1 MKHAFRL
8 SRARAALVA
17 LAAAALL
24 TVAARAQT
32 LSPSPD
38 TAIFQVT
45 VTTIPG
51 TPTPTPSP
59 TPTPGAT
66 PTPTP
71 APLPRN
77 SFAGDI
83 SGNGRFVVIESSG
96 DIATN
101 RTEDIRDAS
110 GNVIVRGRNNADG
123 NQEIFL
129 FDYAQRRVYQITDTR
144 SALKDTAKSPVDPT
158 NIDVQIVNLQP
169 VISHDGRFI
178 VFISNAY
185 VEGTS
190 LSPKSFDGQ
199 ANVAALKQVTAPA
212 TTPDNSNTEIFVYAL
227 PAFPEVADL
236 SAGTEVPEVDLS
248 QGTMTRVTTTRA
260 TAAPRAGATNVA
272 AFFARDNDNPAVSDD
287 GSLIAF
293 VSKARVGNIGAG
305 NADGNKEIFTAKLD
319 ISGAPATVTVAG
331 ITQVTTTTDVIPSGS
346 IIPTRFV
353 FNEAP
358 TLSACNGVLA
368 CRVAYIS
375 NADAG
380 TTETTANQGNGEI
393 FFATLNPAS
402 GAVQGTRQVT
412 ATPPETRVGFEG
424 APVNLLSP
432 GRRITRD
439 GSRIVFETAAVINA
453 DGTING
459 ALANSFGIYI
469 ANVSGASNTFELVG
483 SRPPADQ
490 ADLPVRWP
498 TFTGDSTRV
507 VWASNLNYN
516 ADGTISTTTGA
527 GLNQNRLAQVFSAPV
542 SSLGTVSRVT
552 NLTTLNSIAA
562 HLSISALQPFPADD
576 IRRMAL
582 SLNSEQGGGNTD
594 ALSEVFYQ
602 LIPLATSETP
612 APSPTPATSPAPVS
626 FFTGASDRA
635 VVAPTPTPTPPD
647 VTGLAPGMLGIARST
662 LTLAPATV
670 EISTSAAHEFLR
682 RPPLPVQLSGVTV
695 TVSGAAAGLY
705 FVSPGR
711 INFVV
716 PRGLS
721 NSATAQPVVIFNNGA
736 LIRTS
741 VVLNIAQPDIFT
753 TANGPGGRAAA
764 LNVTNMC
771 VMGTAEPFSITSSR
785 PTGGVCSATTTE
797 TVATKLQFTVTGV
810 RAISNPANVTVRIG
824 TTDITGTADPATS
837 PITIGPSNTPG
848 FDQITVTL
856 PASLAGAGDVPV
868 IITVTTG
875 SGTFTSRPA
884 DTAPHVTIQ

>member
-1 MKHAFRL
+1 VKHAFRL
-8 SRARAALVA
+8 SRARAALFA
-17 LAAAALL
+17 LVAAAALL
-24 TVAARAQT
+24 PAAARAQT
-32 LSPSPD
+32 LTATPD

-45 VTTIPG
+45 TTSIPG

-71 APLPRN
+71 APLPRD

-83 SGNGRFVVIESSG
+83 SANGRFVVIESNG

-101 RTEDIRDAS
+101 RTNDVLDSS
-110 GNVIVRGRNNADG
+110 GNVVVKGRNNADG

-129 FDYAQRRVYQITDTR
+129 FDYAQRRVYQITDTK

-169 VISHDGRFI
+169 VISRDGKFI

-185 VEGTS
+185 IEGTS
-190 LSPKSFDGQ
+190 ASPLSFDGQ
-199 ANVAALKQVTAPA
+199 ANVAALKQVVAPA
-212 TTPDNSNTEIFVYAL
+212 TTPNNSNTEIFIYAL
-227 PAFPEVADL
+227 PAFPAVSDL
-236 SAGTEVPEVDLS
+236 SAGTEMPEVDLS
-248 QGTMTRVTTTRA
+248 KGTMTRVTTTPA
-260 TAAPRAGATNVA
+260 TAAPRAAVGTNVA

-293 VSKARVGNIGAG
+293 VSKARSGNIGTG
-305 NADGNKEIFTAKLD
+305 NADGNKEIFVAKLD
-319 ISGAPATVTVAG
+319 ISAAPVTVTG
-331 ITQVTTTTDVIPSGS
+331 ITQVTATTDVIPSGS

-358 TLSACNGVLA
+358 TLSACNVVLP

-375 NADAG
+375 NADVG
-380 TTETTANQGNGEI
+380 TTETSANQGNGEI
-393 FFATLNPAS
+393 FFATLNPAT
-402 GAVQGTRQVT
+402 GAVQSTRQVT
-412 ATPPETRVGFEG
+412 ATPPETRIGFEG

-439 GSRIVFETAAVINA
+439 GSRIVFETAAVFNA
-453 DGTING
+453 DGT
-459 ALANSFGIYI
+459 ASSTLADNFGIYI

-483 SRPPADQ
+483 SRPPSGQ
-490 ADLPVRWP
+490 IDLPVRWP

-516 ADGTISTTTGA
+516 ADGTVSTTTGT
-527 GLNQNRLAQVFSAPV
+527 GLNQSRLPQLFSAPV
-542 SSLGTVSRVT
+542 TALTTVSRVT
-552 NLTTLNSIAA
+552 NLASINSVASLNSFDAI
-562 HLSISALQPFPADD
+562 QPFPADD
-576 IRRMAL
+576 IRRMAF
-582 SLNSEQGGGNTD
+582 SLRSEQGGGNLD
-594 ALSEVFYQ
+594 ASSEVFYQ
-602 LIPLATSETP
+602 FIPLATSETP
-612 APSPTPATSPAPVS
+612 SPSPTPATSPAPVS

-662 LTLAPATV
+662 LTLAPTTV
-670 EISTSAAHEFLR
+670 QVSTTAAHEFLR
-682 RPPLPVQLSGVTV
+682 RPPLPVELSGVTV

-716 PRGLS
+716 PPGLGGS
-721 NSATAQPVVIFNNGA
+721 TTAQPVVIFNNGA

-741 VVLNIAQPDIFT
+741 LVLNFSQPDIFT
-753 TANGPGGRAAA
+753 TSNGPGGRAAA
-764 LNVTNMC
+764 VNATNPC
-771 VMGTAEPFSITSSR
+771 VMGTGEPFSIMTAN
-785 PTGGVCSATTTE
+785 VCSATP
-797 TVATKLQFTVTGV
+797 ATLPTKIAFMVTGV
-810 RAISNPANVTVRIG
+810 RGVSSPSQITVRIG
-824 TTDITGTADPATS
+824 TTDIAGTADASTS
-837 PITIGPSNTPG
+837 PIAVGPTNTPG

-868 IITVTTG
+868 IVTVTN
-875 SGTFTSRPA
+875 SAGTFTSRPA
-884 DTAPHVTIQ
+884 ETAPRITIQ